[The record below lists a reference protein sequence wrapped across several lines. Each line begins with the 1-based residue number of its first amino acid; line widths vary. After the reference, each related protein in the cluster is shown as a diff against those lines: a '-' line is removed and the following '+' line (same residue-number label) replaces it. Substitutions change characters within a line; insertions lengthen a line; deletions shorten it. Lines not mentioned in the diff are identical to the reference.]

1 MMSNQM
7 IKCLLAPA
15 ALLLSCAATA
25 LTVSPDNTDLRY
37 TGRWNFDNP
46 QAPWVGWQG
55 STIDI
60 RFTGTSIA
68 ADIDV
73 GSTNDFY
80 RVIIYGVPSDSLLNL
95 PAGRN
100 TFTLASGLAA
110 NTPHTLT
117 LMKET
122 YYTIWGSGKGRT
134 TQFYGF
140 DIPGGSLLSLPP
152 RPALRIEFF
161 GDSNMDGTSL
171 YSEKDQQGND
181 PLSPESGTYYAF
193 PAIASRMLGAEFNI
207 AAVGGATIAGATD
220 NAVASF
226 IYSQNYYDQDY
237 SYRSGF
243 NPQVVVINAGAN
255 DIYSVKGKD
264 PKQKIKDRYKQV
276 IGDIRNVYGS
286 QVHIVL
292 HNAYGFDINEPS
304 QYTQEVVNE
313 VGGNLSALHYPWM
326 WEQWHGS
333 MIEHAGQARLLAQH
347 IASLNLGFNIVK
359 DADVFDGF
367 GRNFN
372 VANGSFEGVGNT
384 GFKAFGWRYVDDGV
398 ERICDASAADGN
410 CYIRLETGERV
421 HQGTDAT
428 GDFKANA
435 TSGNQGYV
443 VRAMIRAHGSAN
455 ATAQIGADYEG
466 QALYNRGNA
475 QVQDIVVD
483 SDWHEY
489 VAYFNAPNGTWKTY
503 VSLKSANGTV
513 EFDNVRMSAQ

>member
-1 MMSNQM
+1 
-7 IKCLLAPA
+7 
-15 ALLLSCAATA
+15 
-25 LTVSPDNTDLRY
+25 
-37 TGRWNFDNP
+37 
-46 QAPWVGWQG
+46 
-55 STIDI
+55 
-60 RFTGTSIA
+60 
-68 ADIDV
+68 
-73 GSTNDFY
+73 
-80 RVIIYGVPSDSLLNL
+80 
-95 PAGRN
+95 
-100 TFTLASGLAA
+100 
-110 NTPHTLT
+110 
-117 LMKET
+117 
-122 YYTIWGSGKGRT
+122 
-134 TQFYGF
+134 
-140 DIPGGSLLSLPP
+140 
-152 RPALRIEFF
+152 
-161 GDSNMDGTSL
+161 MDGTSL

-347 IASLNLGFNIVK
+347 IASLNIGFSVLQ

-367 GRNFN
+367 GR
-372 VANGSFEGVGNT
+372 
-384 GFKAFGWRYVDDGV
+384 KAWIQLNDKATVQQLDKHQV
-398 ERICDASAADGN
+398 VW
-410 CYIRLETGERV
+410 V
-421 HQGTDAT
+421 HL
-428 GDFKANA
+428 
-435 TSGNQGYV
+435 SP
-443 VRAMIRAHGSAN
+443 
-455 ATAQIGADYEG
+455 E
-466 QALYNRGNA
+466 
-475 QVQDIVVD
+475 
-483 SDWHEY
+483 
-489 VAYFNAPNGTWKTY
+489 
-503 VSLKSANGTV
+503 
-513 EFDNVRMSAQ
+513 

>member
-1 MMSNQM
+1 MTDFSSLRS
-7 IKCLLAPA
+7 LLCG
-15 ALLLSCAATA
+15 ALLVACTGSTHA
-25 LTVSPDNTDLRY
+25 LTVSPDDPNLRY
-37 TGRWNFDNP
+37 NGRWNFDNP

-55 STIDI
+55 SSIEVKFI
-60 RFTGTSIA
+60 GTSI
-68 ADIDV
+68 DVDLDV

-80 RVIIYGVPSDSLLNL
+80 RVIVDGVPNDGILNL

-100 TFTLASGLAA
+100 TYTLASGLAA
-110 NTPHTLT
+110 GVPHTVSLY
-117 LMKET
+117 KET
-122 YYTIWGSGKGRT
+122 YYTIWGTGKGRT

-140 DIPGGSLLSLPP
+140 EIPGGSLQSLPP

-193 PAIASRMLGAEFNI
+193 PAMASRMLGAEYHI
-207 AAVGGATIAGATD
+207 AAVGGAIIAGATD

-226 IYSQNYYDQDY
+226 IYSQNYYDQNY

-243 NPQVVVINAGAN
+243 NPHVVVINAGAN

-276 IGDIRNVYGS
+276 IGDIRNVYGN

-292 HNAYGFDINEPS
+292 HNAYGFDVNEPS
-304 QYTQEVVNE
+304 GYTQEVVDE

-347 IASLNLGFNIVK
+347 IASLGIGFTIQQ
-359 DADVFDGF
+359 DAEIFDGF

-372 VANGSFEGVGNT
+372 VANGSFEGVGTT

-398 ERICDASAADGN
+398 ERVCGAGASDGN
-410 CYIRLETGERV
+410 CFIRLEQGEKV

-428 GDFKANA
+428 GDFAANA
-435 TSGNQGYV
+435 TSGNQRYTV
-443 VRAMIRAHGSAN
+443 KAMIRSSNGG
-455 ATAQIGADYEG
+455 TAVIGADFEG
-466 QALYNRGNA
+466 QALYNRSA
-475 QVQDIVVD
+475 MTKRSFAVD
-483 SDWHEY
+483 GQWREY
-489 VAYFNAPNGTWKTY
+489 TATFTAPNGTWKTY
-503 VSLKSANGTV
+503 ITLQSDNGVV
-513 EFDNVRMSAQ
+513 EFDNVRMTGN